1 MGAADR
7 KTTIVQLLPYTY
19 LTIAMVRCIMLF
31 PTFEWVLHLCWIL
44 YKYIRFLRI
53 LFTLVVNES

>member
-7 KTTIVQLLPYTY
+7 KTTIVQLLPYTN

-31 PTFEWVLHLCWIL
+31 PTFEWVLHFCWIL

-53 LFTLVVNES
+53 LFT